1 MRKGETG
8 DASGFVSQVR
18 IPMAAH
24 KQIGAQFSP
33 FSR

>member
-24 KQIGAQFSP
+24 EQIGAQFSP